1 MCKMHKC
8 RHKPCVRGVEV
19 LDKLVGD
26 KPVKK
31 WLVDKGPTLNVDTL
45 KRCCRPHQFCERT

>member
-1 MCKMHKC
+1 MCKIHKC

-31 WLVDKGPTLNVDTL
+31 WLVDKGPT
-45 KRCCRPHQFCERT
+45 